1 MEGTCVSKSYRI
13 HFRTCA
19 AFALY
24 QRPIPYN
31 QEPIAQYAGS
41 VDRAKRFHKDAL
53 GASARLNA
61 ASFESSPAGR
71 QVISAKTGVN
81 VRLVFPL
88 DIASNAGVA
97 FALVLLS
104 MSNTAALG
112 ELQCDQESTLGAS
125 HIRRARASQNGV
137 NHSSVDEKCRVV
149 ISQFVEAV
157 TARQAAAT
165 CQNSVSRERALRIID
180 AEIETFNDLIGEQ
193 SCGQ

>member
-1 MEGTCVSKSYRI
+1 M
-13 HFRTCA
+13 
-19 AFALY
+19 
-24 QRPIPYN
+24 PNN

-41 VDRAKRFHKDAL
+41 IDRAKRFHKDAL

-61 ASFESSPAGR
+61 ASFVSSPAGR

-81 VRLVFPL
+81 VKFVFPL

-112 ELQCDQESTLGAS
+112 ALQCDQESTLGAS

-137 NHSSVDEKCRVV
+137 
-149 ISQFVEAV
+149 
-157 TARQAAAT
+157 
-165 CQNSVSRERALRIID
+165 
-180 AEIETFNDLIGEQ
+180 
-193 SCGQ
+193 